1 MNLEKKKM
9 FLCFN
14 LMKQRINFLKQR
26 IKKAKRLKNLSALI
40 DLIK

>member
-26 IKKAKRLKNLSALI
+26 IKKSEKAKKSFRFN
-40 DLIK
+40 